1 MVGTRTKQQ
10 YRNPGVLVAAAASR
24 LILALADRLDTADRA
39 HLVLTGGTVGTDML
53 RAVAVHPAVSA
64 VNWPR
69 VHFWWGD
76 ERFLPAG
83 HRDRNDT
90 QARAALLAHLDLD
103 PRTVHPMPASD
114 GEDGADLDAAATRY
128 AAELA
133 QFASA
138 ASPAAPQFDVLLLG
152 LGPDGHV
159 ASLFPGHPQVLVD
172 DVTVLGESDS
182 PKPPPQRLS
191 LALPTINDAHEIW
204 LVVAGAD
211 KADAVA
217 RAIAGGDPSQTPAA
231 AVKARGVTRFLL
243 DDAAATAL

>member
-1 MVGTRTKQQ
+1 
-10 YRNPGVLVAAAASR
+10 
-24 LILALADRLDTADRA
+24 
-39 HLVLTGGTVGTDML
+39 
-53 RAVAVHPAVSA
+53 
-64 VNWPR
+64 

-76 ERFLPAG
+76 ERFLPGG

-90 QARAALLAHLDLD
+90 QARAALLEHLDLD

-114 GEDGADLDAAATRY
+114 GQDGPDLDAAAARY

-133 QFASA
+133 QFASP

-159 ASLFPGHPQVLVD
+159 ASLFPGHPQVFVD
-172 DVTVLGESDS
+172 DVTVLSEPDS

-191 LALPTINDAHEIW
+191 LTLPTINDSHEIW
-204 LVVAGAD
+204 LVVAGAE

-217 RAIAGGDPSQTPAA
+217 RAVAGHDPSETPAA
-231 AVKARGVTRFLL
+231 AVKARGITRFLL
-243 DDAAATAL
+243 DHEAAAALP